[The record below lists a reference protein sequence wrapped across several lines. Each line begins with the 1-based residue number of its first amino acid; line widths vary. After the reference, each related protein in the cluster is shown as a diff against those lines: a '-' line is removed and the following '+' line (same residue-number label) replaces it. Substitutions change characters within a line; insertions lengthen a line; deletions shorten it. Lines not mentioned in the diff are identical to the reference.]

1 MSCERFHGAIAAH
14 AAGAALEA
22 AAASHLGTCATCVA
36 RLDRQRRLLNE
47 VDLELGE
54 LASVTAS
61 PGFVAR
67 ATSRAPAGGRRTVA
81 WRPAA
86 VWAGLAAA
94 AAILLGIALRDPSS
108 GPQPAVPV
116 GSAVPGAPSP
126 APLEAPA
133 RTDASPAPRT
143 AERRVAQASP
153 ARRMAGGRPAV
164 PARSGGPTAAAAEP
178 VVIVDPDQVRAI
190 ARLRELVHA
199 GRLTEAMLPAPAP
212 HVASELTVL
221 PLEIPEI
228 RVPSIDGGAA
238 APEPAAPGNR

>member
-1 MSCERFHGAIAAH
+1 MSCERFHEAIAAH

-22 AAASHLGTCATCVA
+22 AAASHLATCATCVA
-36 RLDRQRRLLNE
+36 RLDRQRRLLAE

-54 LASVTAS
+54 LASLTAS

-67 ATSRAPAGGRRTVA
+67 ATSRAPVGRRRTVA
-81 WRPAA
+81 WRRAA
-86 VWAGLAAA
+86 WAGLAAA
-94 AAILLGIALRDPSS
+94 AAILVGIALRDPSS
-108 GPQPAVPV
+108 LPQPAVPV
-116 GSAVPGAPSP
+116 GAAVPGAPAQ

-133 RTDASPAPRT
+133 RTDAAPAPRT
-143 AERRVAQASP
+143 AGRPMAQASP
-153 ARRMAGGRPAV
+153 DRRVAGGRPAV
-164 PARSGGPTAAAAEP
+164 PPPAGVPTTAAAEP

-190 ARLRELVHA
+190 ARLRELVQA

-228 RVPSIDGGAA
+228 TVPSIDGGAA